1 MIDFINS
8 DDVRKAFRGSHI
20 DGDNKKLYL
29 YALRNMGLTWN
40 KYEAASDKNK
50 GTFQKWV
57 NDYIQSILNNE
68 SCMTIFVEGYNMQ
81 LLLEEFSRAE
91 KDSPLLKVARLCLTS
106 VQCWALQLRY
116 REIGWSLAEIAHSLH
131 YRNKQQAQREINKA
145 VKTLYEF
152 LRKNGHGLLLAGN
165 K

>member
-8 DDVRKAFRGSHI
+8 DDVRKAFRGPHI
-20 DGDNKKLYL
+20 DGDNKKLYM
-29 YALRNMGLTWN
+29 YALKQMNISWN
-40 KYEAASDKNK
+40 KYDTASDKNK
-50 GTFQKWV
+50 STLKTWV
-57 NDYIQSILNNE
+57 NDYIQSILKDDQ
-68 SCMTIFVEGYNMQ
+68 CMSIFVEGYNMQ

-91 KDSPLLKVARLCLTS
+91 KGSPLLKMARLCLTS

-116 REIGWSLAEIAHSLH
+116 REIGWSLSEIAHSLH

-145 VKTLYEF
+145 IKIFYEF

-165 K
+165 E